1 MLFEAAVMDVQFT
14 QTVKFMGVF
23 YRNSKLVIFN
33 MEDSQA
39 VPIKNIDFEFP
50 LGRTSYSLAFSAD
63 SKFIAHVSSNAN
75 TVQVWEMKSLEPKW
89 TVDLIGD
96 TVTKVMFARNARDL
110 LVLTTDAKLKY
121 FRYHSEVGEVE
132 PFREQYGVTDLE
144 PTDCVISPNNKFII
158 CAGVDGHIKVYDYL
172 MRGSLIPAV

>member
-1 MLFEAAVMDVQFT
+1 
-14 QTVKFMGVF
+14 
-23 YRNSKLVIFN
+23 
-33 MEDSQA
+33 
-39 VPIKNIDFEFP
+39 
-50 LGRTSYSLAFSAD
+50 
-63 SKFIAHVSSNAN
+63 
-75 TVQVWEMKSLEPKW
+75 MKSLEPKW

-172 MRGSLIPAV
+172 MRGSLIPAVQVFLGHLQHASALCMQQDMKYVYSVGPGCGIYRWAFYGDSKFSDELIYEPT